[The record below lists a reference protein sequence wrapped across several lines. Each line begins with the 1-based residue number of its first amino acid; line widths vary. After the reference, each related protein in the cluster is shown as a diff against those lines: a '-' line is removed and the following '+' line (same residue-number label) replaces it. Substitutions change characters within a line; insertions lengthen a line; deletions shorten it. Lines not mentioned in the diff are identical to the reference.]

1 MALEGQGPEGLGGLD
16 GDVAVISGQGEGF
29 EFGAPPRNRERQL
42 GVLMD
47 ADVGLR
53 CFGSELSVCDGEG
66 RAGALWPAVDHGKA
80 VAVLEGD
87 VRVVEV
93 DIGAVKG
100 VELFADGGLVGFR
113 PREGEIV
120 LVRVVGQMPGPQI
133 LPGAKGDDGQGD
145 GGNQNQ
151 AEAALVFHCGSPFAL
166 KMDSSS
172 FRTADGDRPF
182 SCCVKIHGL
191 TYYAC
196 RRMLLRLIYDG
207 RQRMSRGS

>member
-1 MALEGQGPEGLGGLD
+1 ME
-16 GDVAVISGQGEGF
+16 
-29 EFGAPPRNRERQL
+29 
-42 GVLMD
+42 
-47 ADVGLR
+47 
-53 CFGSELSVCDGEG
+53 
-66 RAGALWPAVDHGKA
+66 
-80 VAVLEGD
+80 
-87 VRVVEV
+87 VR
-93 DIGAVKG
+93 AVKG

-120 LVRVVGQMPGPQI
+120 LVRVVGQMPGPQM

-172 FRTADGDRPF
+172 FRTEAGDPPF